1 MYASVTAG
9 EIQPGK
15 MDEYLSIY
23 RGSVMP
29 VISELPGVKHLFV
42 LTDAE
47 TNKGM
52 TVAIYETK
60 DDAERT
66 QNSGDYQKIIGMMI
80 GTIVPES
87 ISRKGYE
94 VSIHM

>member
-1 MYASVTAG
+1 MYASVTSG
-9 EIQPGK
+9 EVQPGK

-23 RGSVMP
+23 RESVMP
-29 VISELPGVKHLFV
+29 VIREVPEVKQLFV

-47 TNKGM
+47 TNKAM

-66 QNSGDYQKIIGMMI
+66 RNSGDYQKIIEMI
-80 GTIVPES
+80 IGAIVPES